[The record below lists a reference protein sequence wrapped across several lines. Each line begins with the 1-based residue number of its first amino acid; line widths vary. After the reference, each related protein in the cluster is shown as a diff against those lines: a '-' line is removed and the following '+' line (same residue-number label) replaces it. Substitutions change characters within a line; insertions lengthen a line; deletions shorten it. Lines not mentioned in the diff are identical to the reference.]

1 MSRANEPAY
10 PEHNTY
16 TDPRENEVRT
26 DVRGGM
32 TIREHLAAMA
42 MQGLCANAP
51 ATKAGSAN
59 GLAKTAIEI
68 ADALLSELSK
78 GSAT

>member
-1 MSRANEPAY
+1 MSRANELTYPCEGPNATAY
-10 PEHNTY
+10 
-16 TDPRENEVRT
+16 
-26 DVRGGM
+26 GL

-51 ATKAGSAN
+51 ATNAGSAN

-68 ADALLSELSK
+68 ADALISELSK